1 MTLDQVI
8 AALVKSANG
17 AADDVLLEA
26 VRVGTPAEAA
36 RALGGLFERGT
47 AAGLAGVVGR
57 YADLPAELRSG
68 VASRADELD
77 AAVRDAGRAGDA
89 DARRSAVRLIADS
102 RQASLATILTENL
115 RHADA
120 SVAMS
125 AAAALVGFAEWVTAG
140 VRSLQ
145 RDAADGVTWGRGEGE
160 DDSLTASPLH
170 PVTPS
175 TDHATYEQLTKDRAD
190 IEQAVVRAVEQQRER
205 PAGDRVMTDVLRA
218 AVLLCDH
225 TGSRLVTLLRGP
237 RHAGQAALARR
248 VGGTPT
254 ADTVDAFLVGAG
266 HGGQRS
272 TFANGFARIADAP
285 TLDGLVRRTHWLKD
299 HMLATCLTLVSRG
312 AWWTEADLTRD
323 TAARCGDDVARVGRW
338 IAASGSADAVQD
350 ERLVAVRTQ
359 LLATE
364 PANVAARCELFRL
377 AAARPR
383 GASTT
388 LIAAFL
394 DDPDE
399 RLARMAFRE
408 VHRRQPAHGRQ
419 LLMSRMATSPAS
431 ARRVV
436 SRAVGQAAFDQFWA
450 NADQMD
456 PARRRT
462 AGRAL
467 LKMLPDL
474 AARLNR
480 RLGVAMATGGGG
492 NGASGPVFDRL
503 KGLQMVADLGVANQM
518 AGTLIRLCGDASPRV
533 RSKAVA
539 LLRDVPAVSLDA
551 LVERLLNDPDAR
563 VRANAVEVLDER
575 TTGRDVVS
583 VTFVP
588 TLVQRARTGSNRERA
603 NAIRALHR
611 LRMADVADALQ
622 HMLAD
627 PRAEHRVS
635 GLWAVRETGLWNLA
649 ARVGQMAKA
658 DPDAHVRQYAVGV
671 LRAVSAMIGRQQ
683 EQRRAG

>member
-102 RQASLATILTENL
+102 RQAALATILTENL

-120 SVAMS
+120 SVAMT
-125 AAAALVGFAEWVTAG
+125 AAAALVGFAEWVAAG
-140 VRSLQ
+140 VHALQ
-145 RDAADGVTWGRGEGE
+145 RDEGDGVRGGRGEGDADE
-160 DDSLTASPLH
+160 ESVNPSPRHPVTASP
-170 PVTPS
+170 
-175 TDHATYEQLTKDRAD
+175 DHATYEQVTKDRAD

-254 ADTVDAFLVGAG
+254 ADAVDAFLVGAG

-272 TFANGFARIADAP
+272 TFANSFARIADAP

-299 HMLATCLTLVSRG
+299 HMLATCLQLVSRG

-350 ERLVAVRTQ
+350 ERLTAVRTQ

-377 AAARPR
+377 AAGRAR

-388 LIAAFL
+388 LVAAFL

-399 RLARMAFRE
+399 RLARMAFPRNSSSSAGQRAAADH
-408 VHRRQPAHGRQ
+408 VADGDVACVGPAGGVAGGGAGGVRPVLGQRRPDGPGPPPHGRAGAAEDAAR
-419 LLMSRMATSPAS
+419 SGGPAEP
-431 ARRVV
+431 
-436 SRAVGQAAFDQFWA
+436 
-450 NADQMD
+450 
-456 PARRRT
+456 PARRGDG
-462 AGRAL
+462 GR
-467 LKMLPDL
+467 
-474 AARLNR
+474 RGRER
-480 RLGVAMATGGGG
+480 R
-492 NGASGPVFDRL
+492 
-503 KGLQMVADLGVANQM
+503 
-518 AGTLIRLCGDASPRV
+518 
-533 RSKAVA
+533 
-539 LLRDVPAVSLDA
+539 
-551 LVERLLNDPDAR
+551 R
-563 VRANAVEVLDER
+563 VRA
-575 TTGRDVVS
+575 G
-583 VTFVP
+583 
-588 TLVQRARTGSNRERA
+588 
-603 NAIRALHR
+603 
-611 LRMADVADALQ
+611 
-622 HMLAD
+622 
-627 PRAEHRVS
+627 
-635 GLWAVRETGLWNLA
+635 VRPA
-649 ARVGQMAKA
+649 
-658 DPDAHVRQYAVGV
+658 
-671 LRAVSAMIGRQQ
+671 
-683 EQRRAG
+683 